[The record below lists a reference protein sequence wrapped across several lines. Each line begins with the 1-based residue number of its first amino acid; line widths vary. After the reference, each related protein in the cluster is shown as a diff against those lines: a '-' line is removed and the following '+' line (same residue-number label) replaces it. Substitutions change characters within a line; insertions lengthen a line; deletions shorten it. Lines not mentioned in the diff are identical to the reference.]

1 MKLYIYEHC
10 PFCTR
15 ARMIFGLK
23 AMLVDLEVIMEGDAE
38 TPLSLIG
45 KKAVPILQRED
56 GTHMGE
62 SLDIV
67 RYVDSFVPSV
77 LTAPR
82 DESLDTWVK
91 QVWASALKLFIPR
104 FVNGDFAELA
114 TAQAREA
121 YRLREEQAFGDL
133 QALREATPELL
144 VEVNQRLQELAPL
157 LDQRTALGINDITL
171 WPVLRSLSITRGLEF
186 PPAVLDY
193 MQRIG
198 ARCGVPMLFS
208 QQS

>member
-1 MKLYIYEHC
+1 
-10 PFCTR
+10 
-15 ARMIFGLK
+15 
-23 AMLVDLEVIMEGDAE
+23 MEGDAE